1 MSHKSKIFLII
12 LIVIAASTG
21 LYSNKL
27 NKKSETITPITTPTL
42 EAIKA
47 TEITTPIFFPNLK
60 QGKLNSEDIVL
71 SSNLTNKQDIL
82 KDIISQLIQKLE
94 DKNILKKENFKY
106 EVYLKNRTLYL
117 DLDSKILS
125 SAKTPQEEL
134 LLIYSFVNSLLT
146 PGGAD
151 NVVLLI
157 NGVPTD
163 KINFINISKSY
174 KLNSNI

>member
-1 MSHKSKIFLII
+1 MSHKLKIFLAV
-12 LIVIAASTG
+12 LIAIAVGTG
-21 LYSNKL
+21 IYSNRV
-27 NKKSETITPITTPTL
+27 NKKSETITAISTPTL
-42 EAIKA
+42 ETIQK
-47 TEITTPIFFPNLK
+47 TEISTPIFFPNMK
-60 QGKLNSEDIVL
+60 QGKLLKEDVIL
-71 SSNLTNKQDIL
+71 NSNLSNKEDIL
-82 KDIISQLIQKLE
+82 KDIISQLLKKLE
-94 DKNILKKENFKY
+94 EKNILKKENFKY
-106 EVYLKNRTLYL
+106 EVYIKNRTLYL

-157 NGVPTD
+157 NGSTTEKV
-163 KINFINISKSY
+163 NFINISKSY

>member
-42 EAIKA
+42 ETIKA

>member
-1 MSHKSKIFLII
+1 MSYKLKSFLVI
-12 LIVIAASTG
+12 LVVIAIGTG
-21 LYSNKL
+21 IYSNKL
-27 NKKSETITPITTPTL
+27 NKKSEMITSISTPAL
-42 EAIKA
+42 ESVDTAK
-47 TEITTPIFFPNLK
+47 ITTPIFFPNLK
-60 QGKLNSEDIVL
+60 QGKLNSTDIIL
-71 SSNLTNKQDIL
+71 TSNLSNKQDIL
-82 KDIISQLIQKLE
+82 KDILSQLINKLE
-94 DKNILKKENFKY
+94 DNNIIKKENFKY

-163 KINFINISKSY
+163 KVNFININKSY

>member
-1 MSHKSKIFLII
+1 MSYKLKSFLVI
-12 LIVIAASTG
+12 LIVIVVGTG
-21 LYSNKL
+21 IYSNKL
-27 NKKSETITPITTPTL
+27 NKKSEIITPISTPTF
-42 EAIKA
+42 ESMEVTKV
-47 TEITTPIFFPNLK
+47 TTPIFFPNLK
-60 QGKLNSEDIVL
+60 QGKLNSEDINL
-71 SSNLTNKQDIL
+71 ISNLSNQQDIL
-82 KDIISQLIQKLE
+82 KDILFQLIKKLE
-94 DKNILKKENFKY
+94 DKNIIKKENFKY

-157 NGVPTD
+157 NGIPTD
-163 KINFINISKSY
+163 KVNFININKSY

>member
-1 MSHKSKIFLII
+1 MSYKLKSFLVILII
-12 LIVIAASTG
+12 ITVGAG
-21 LYSNKL
+21 VYSNKL
-27 NKKSETITPITTPTL
+27 NKKSEIITSISTPTL
-42 EAIKA
+42 ESVDTTK
-47 TEITTPIFFPNLK
+47 ITTPIFFPNLK
-60 QGKLNSEDIVL
+60 QGKLNSEDITL
-71 SSNLTNKQDIL
+71 TSNLTNKQDIL
-82 KDIISQLIQKLE
+82 KDILSQLIEKLE
-94 DKNILKKENFKY
+94 DKNIIKKENFKY

-163 KINFINISKSY
+163 KVNFININKSY

>member
-1 MSHKSKIFLII
+1 MSHKLKFFLVI
-12 LIVIAASTG
+12 LIALAITTG
-21 LYSNKL
+21 VYSNKV
-27 NKKSETITPITTPTL
+27 NKTSETVTNISTPTL
-42 EAIKA
+42 ETIQK

-60 QGKLNSEDIVL
+60 QGKLSKEDIIL
-71 SSNLTNKQDIL
+71 NSNLSNKEDIL
-82 KDIISQLIQKLE
+82 KDIISQLLKKLE
-94 DKNILKKENFKY
+94 KNILKKENFKY
-106 EVYLKNRTLYL
+106 EVYIKNRTLYL

-151 NVVLLI
+151 HIVLLI
-157 NGVPTD
+157 NGSTTEKV
-163 KINFINISKSY
+163 NFINISKSY

>member
-1 MSHKSKIFLII
+1 MSHKLKIFLVI
-12 LIVIAASTG
+12 LIALAITTG
-21 LYSNKL
+21 VYSNKV
-27 NKKSETITPITTPTL
+27 NKISETVTNISTPTL
-42 EAIKA
+42 ETIQK

-60 QGKLNSEDIVL
+60 QGKLSKEDIIL
-71 SSNLTNKQDIL
+71 NSNLSNKEDIL
-82 KDIISQLIQKLE
+82 KDIISQLLKKLE
-94 DKNILKKENFKY
+94 EKNILKKENFKY
-106 EVYLKNRTLYL
+106 EVYIKNRTLYL

-151 NVVLLI
+151 HIVLLI
-157 NGVPTD
+157 NGSTTEKV
-163 KINFINISKSY
+163 NFINISKSY